1 MLSIVDHQPA
11 KFKVGERIKIAEKF
25 PVGHYRT
32 PTYVR
37 GKQGIII
44 KNLGRYINPETEAFG
59 KNAGDKIW
67 YYMVQFFQK
76 DLWENYTG
84 QVTDVLEIEIFENW
98 IETIN

>member
-1 MLSIVDHQPA
+1 MLTTVEHQPA
-11 KFKVGERIKIAEKF
+11 KFKQGDVVKIAEKF

-37 GKQGIII
+37 GKQGTII

-67 YYMVQFFQK
+67 YYMVRFLQK

-84 QVTDVLEIEIFENW
+84 QATDVLEIEIFENW